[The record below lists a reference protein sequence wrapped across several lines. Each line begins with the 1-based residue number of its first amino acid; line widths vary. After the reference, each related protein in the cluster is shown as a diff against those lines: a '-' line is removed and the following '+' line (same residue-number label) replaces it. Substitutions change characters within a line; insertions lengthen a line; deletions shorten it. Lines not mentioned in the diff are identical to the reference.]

1 MQYKSRGHS
10 RVEQEG
16 GMSEW
21 KELLIFNVV
30 VFFAINGAVCLF
42 DSAANWAANW
52 IIRYIERRVK

>member
-1 MQYKSRGHS
+1 
-10 RVEQEG
+10 
-16 GMSEW
+16 MSEW